1 MMKKPVKKKDTMAAR
16 VRAKA
21 VEDSMKVAPTRRATA
36 MDKPPSP
43 PPSPPP
49 AAAAAMASMPR
60 KGAPPAM
67 ATPPDMSAPAGM
79 APPGGAPMGM
89 KKGGAVKMKS
99 GGKAPPKKGGV
110 MIMIAMGKKK
120 GR

>member
-43 PPSPPP
+43 PP
-49 AAAAAMASMPR
+49 AATAMASMPR

-67 ATPPDMSAPAGM
+67 AAPPDMSAPAGM